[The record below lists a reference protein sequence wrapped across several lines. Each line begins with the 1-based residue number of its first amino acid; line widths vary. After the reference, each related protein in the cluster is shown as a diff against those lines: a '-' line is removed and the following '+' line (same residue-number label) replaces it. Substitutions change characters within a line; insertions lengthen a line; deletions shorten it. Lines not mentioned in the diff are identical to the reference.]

1 MKLDLSRLVKGRL
14 ELTGWRRTAA
24 YALFFA
30 ASLAFALQRTF
41 PVDAVKDR
49 LVLEAAAQG
58 WQLRMNDLSHRGLAG
73 IRAREVTLQTRD
85 GTRIPVEE
93 LSASLRLFPLLA
105 GRRAVDFDASLFD
118 GRLAGAM
125 EEAAAVRRVRARAEG
140 IDLAR
145 AAVLRRLTGLD
156 LGGTLAGDVDLSLDA
171 KDPAKSAGSLS
182 LSVRNAAIKGG
193 ELPVPGM
200 GGALTVPRVA
210 LGTVAV
216 RGTVRGGRLEFD
228 KLDARGEDVDLTADQ
243 LFVQLQPRLEFSP
256 LSGRVRLKLQ
266 DAFWQ
271 RGAAAGLK
279 PVVDAT
285 VGNARAADGA
295 YGFQVYGTLGRPQVR
310 PQAP

>member
-1 MKLDLSRLVKGRL
+1 MKLDLSRLAKGRL

-30 ASLAFALQRTF
+30 ASFAFALQRTF

-58 WQLRMNDLSHRGLAG
+58 WQLRVNDLTHRGLAG
-73 IRAREVTLQTRD
+73 IRARELTLQTRD
-85 GTRIPVEE
+85 GARIPVEE
-93 LSASLRLFPLLA
+93 LNASLRLLPLLA
-105 GRRAVDFDASLFD
+105 GRRAVDFDASLFG
-118 GRLAGAM
+118 GRLAGAT
-125 EEAAAVRRVRARAEG
+125 EEAPTVRRLRARAEG

-156 LGGTLAGDVDLSLDA
+156 LGGTLSGDVDVSLDA
-171 KDPAKSAGSLS
+171 KEPAKSAGTVS
-182 LSVRNAAIKGG
+182 LSVRGAAIQGG
-193 ELPVPGM
+193 EMPVPGM
-200 GGALTVPRVA
+200 GGSLTVPRVA

-216 RGTVRGGRLEFD
+216 RGTVRGGRLELD
-228 KLDARGEDVDLTADQ
+228 KLDARGDDVEISADQ

-256 LSGRVRLKLQ
+256 LSGRIRLKLQ

-271 RGAAAGLK
+271 RGTAAGLR
-279 PVVDAT
+279 PVVDAA
-285 VGNARAADGA
+285 VGKARAADGS

>member
-1 MKLDLSRLVKGRL
+1 MKLDLSRLAKVRL

-30 ASLAFALQRTF
+30 VAFVFALHRTF
-41 PVDAVKDR
+41 PIDAVKDR

-58 WQLRMNDLSHRGLAG
+58 WQLRMNDLSHHGLAG
-73 IRAREVTLQTRD
+73 IHARELTLQTRD
-85 GTRIPVEE
+85 GARIPVEE
-93 LSASLRLFPLLA
+93 LSASLRPFPLLA
-105 GRRAVDFDASLFD
+105 GRRAVDFDARLFD
-118 GRLAGAM
+118 GRLTGAT
-125 EEAAAVRRVRARAEG
+125 EEGGTVRRLRARAEG

-156 LGGTLAGDVDLSLDA
+156 LAGSVSGDVDLTLDG
-171 KDPAKSAGSLS
+171 KDPSKSAGSLA
-182 LSVRNAAIKGG
+182 LTVRNAAIQGG
-193 ELPVPGM
+193 EVQVPGM

-210 LGTVAV
+210 LGTVSV
-216 RGTVRGGRLEFD
+216 RGAVRGGRLELD
-228 KLDARGEDVDLTADQ
+228 KLDARGDDVDLSADQ

-271 RGAAAGLK
+271 RGAAAGLR
-279 PVVDAT
+279 PVVDAA
-285 VGNARAADGA
+285 VGSARAPDGA